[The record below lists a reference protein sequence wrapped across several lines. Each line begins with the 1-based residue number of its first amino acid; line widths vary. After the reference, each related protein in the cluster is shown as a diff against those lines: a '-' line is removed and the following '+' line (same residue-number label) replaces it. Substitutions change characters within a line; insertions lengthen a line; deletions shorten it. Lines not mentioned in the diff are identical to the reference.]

1 MSLCPQCGQ
10 IGPLGQRM
18 GSTGC
23 QAACSSENCLASVAR
38 LRSFPSITS
47 IYGEGVTRF
56 VSDPKVLG
64 ASSRTSPRHLCAC
77 DQPDTMP
84 VYGRALL
91 LPFSPSGLPS
101 GTVDKPTRHRDRGRH
116 SDASRVAGRY
126 RATAQRPRTASSVSM
141 RIVSR
146 TERCAARC
154 RPSHGTNPSE
164 DWRREAGRQLRD
176 QLDVPARRT
185 PNRDLLIQ
193 LPAEPPSRGH
203 LTKRSRS
210 TNGTSVRVVVLVRQ
224 AGSSR

>member
-1 MSLCPQCGQ
+1 MYPIQRYWVRQVEHHHGTYVLAISRTQCRLWA
-10 IGPLGQRM
+10 GPLASLLAERFTLRHRGQ
-18 GSTGC
+18 
-23 QAACSSENCLASVAR
+23 ADA
-38 LRSFPSITS
+38 
-47 IYGEGVTRF
+47 
-56 VSDPKVLG
+56 
-64 ASSRTSPRHLCAC
+64 
-77 DQPDTMP
+77 
-84 VYGRALL
+84 
-91 LPFSPSGLPS
+91 
-101 GTVDKPTRHRDRGRH
+101 HRDRGRH